1 MWADGAGWKMSH
13 PWMASFV
20 DFDLG
25 RPGWLLGLV
34 PGRSAA
40 AESWLASRD
49 QQRRGA
55 GQADPLDP
63 SAPSAAAIRRLLPQA
78 TIVVDHWP
86 LVRLAT

>member
-40 AESWLASRD
+40 A
-49 QQRRGA
+49 
-55 GQADPLDP
+55 
-63 SAPSAAAIRRLLPQA
+63 IRRLLPQA